1 MARDNN
7 AQCRICR
14 RAGVKLYL
22 KGERCYTPKCAI
34 VKRNYPPGV
43 QGAKKA
49 KPRLTPYG
57 LQLREK
63 QKAKIYYG
71 MSESQFRQYFE
82 KASKKVGDTGVTMQQ
97 YLEMRLDN
105 VVYRAGLAHSR
116 QTARELVSHGHFAVN
131 GKKVTIPSY
140 QVRVGDSIA
149 VRDLKKKSAYFANLP
164 KVMERYQSP
173 QWLSVEMPKF
183 EAKVV
188 SVPTPED
195 AAPIY
200 DIKSIVE
207 FYSR

>member
-1 MARDNN
+1 MARDRN
-7 AQCRICR
+7 AQCRVCR

-63 QKAKIYYG
+63 QKAKMFYG

-82 KASKKVGDTGVTMQQ
+82 TASSKVGDTGVMMQQ
-97 YLEMRLDN
+97 LLEMRLDN
-105 VVYRAGLAHSR
+105 VVFRLGFVHSR
-116 QTARELVSHGHFAVN
+116 KTARELVSHGHFAVD
-131 GKKVTIPSY
+131 GQKVTIPSY
-140 QVRVGDSIA
+140 QVRVGSVIT
-149 VRDLKKKSAYFANLP
+149 VRDVKKESNYFKNLP
-164 KVMERYQSP
+164 KLMERYQAP
-173 QWLSVEMPKF
+173 QWLFADIKKMEGKI
-183 EAKVV
+183 V
-188 SVPTPED
+188 SLPMLED
-195 AAPIY
+195 AAPAY
-200 DIKSIVE
+200 DMKSIVE

>member
-14 RAGVKLYL
+14 RAGIKLYL
-22 KGERCYTPKCAI
+22 KGERCFTPKCAI

-43 QGAKKA
+43 QGAKKS

-82 KASKKVGDTGVTMQQ
+82 QASKKVGDTGVMVQQ

-116 QTARELVSHGHFAVN
+116 QTARELVSHGHFSVN

-140 QVRVGDSIA
+140 QVRVGDSVA
-149 VRDLKKKSAYFANLP
+149 VRDIKKKSAYFVNLP
-164 KVMERYQSP
+164 RVMERYQAP
-173 QWLSVEMPKF
+173 VWLSADAKNM

-195 AAPIY
+195 AAPVY
-200 DIKSIVE
+200 NMKSIVE

>member
-14 RAGVKLYL
+14 RASVKLYL

-43 QGAKKA
+43 QGSKKS

-82 KASKKVGDTGVTMQQ
+82 TASGKTGDTGVMMQQ

-105 VVYRAGLAHSR
+105 VVYRLGLVHSR
-116 QTARELVSHGHFAVN
+116 QTARELVSHGHFSVN

-140 QVRVGDSIA
+140 QVRVGDTVA
-149 VRDLKKKSAYFANLP
+149 VRDVKVKSAYFVNLP
-164 KVMERYQSP
+164 KVMERYQAP
-173 QWLSVEMPKF
+173 QWLSADSKKLEG
-183 EAKVV
+183 KVV
-188 SVPTPED
+188 SIPTPED
-195 AAPIY
+195 AAPVY
-200 DIKSIVE
+200 DMKSIVE